1 MTTST
6 IEPRTVDAEQAPV
19 DQAPNT
25 TQPDTTAPA
34 DTEPEAATEP
44 EAEPAAGGYTISE
57 LRERLAASPSGKLV
71 IDVHPDEV
79 TIGYNVRKSQVTVK
93 RRTINSVK
101 EHGFVQE
108 PPAYINADGRIEMI
122 AGQRRILAA
131 REAGVE
137 KVSIVLKTLSGKDA
151 DAIKAAKIEAGL
163 IENED
168 REAMTSGDVLSAVE
182 DYLDLPGIT
191 PTKAG
196 RKLGI
201 DPAEARAVKALRK
214 SERARTIAADGQL
227 SFRQA
232 EALMEFEGDD
242 DAEKRLFTAAGK
254 GTFTAEVAK
263 LREERQ
269 MDAERA
275 KAAESYTARGFTIL
289 DEKPHYWDH
298 EETSPLENLYRPD
311 GSPASTEDI
320 KDPKQWAVYLEPSEV
335 DNPEGG
341 VDLYFEPVYHCT
353 ENEAAGLTFSRHAPR
368 TPPAEAKKREA
379 EEKENKRANNRIVL
393 AGNKYARAATE
404 NRRKFEAELLAKL
417 WGRDGK
423 RPQKP
428 PAGLLA
434 WAAKLLFTDPGIIN
448 ENNAIAMAI
457 ELLGATGKDVD
468 IAREGTFFDDMT
480 DPRAAVM
487 LIGLAL
493 GAIEARMQRP
503 NYLYPEKKPKPDYW
517 RVLHPASGVFWTVDL
532 KRAPREMLAQLRNS
546 AVGKSPGYQPT
557 PLELALLG
565 EMTLTAALE
574 AEAKAE
580 VGAAGTLTDQASQ
593 KAAKPKAT
601 ASKATK
607 PRPTSKKN
615 AAPAAEP
622 AAPPTVDPAED
633 IPDAEPDQ
641 THNPD
646 ADQGSDPGDDYQAA
660 PLAA

>member
-6 IEPRTVDAEQAPV
+6 IEPHTVEP
-19 DQAPNT
+19 DQAPADQAPDT
-25 TQPDTTAPA
+25 AQPDTTAPA
-34 DTEPEAATEP
+34 DTAP
-44 EAEPAAGGYTISE
+44 EAEAEPTAGGFTISE

-71 IDVHPDEV
+71 INVHPDEV

-93 RRTINSVK
+93 KRTINSVK

-151 DAIKAAKIEAGL
+151 DAIMAAKIEAGL
-163 IENED
+163 TENED
-168 REAMTSGDVLSAVE
+168 REEMTSGDVLSAVE

-232 EALMEFEGDD
+232 EALMEFEGEEA
-242 DAEKRLFTAAGK
+242 AEKRLFTAAGK

-269 MDAERA
+269 MEAEHA
-275 KAAESYTARGFTIL
+275 KAADSYTKRGFTIL
-289 DEKPHYWDH
+289 DTKPSSWYGV
-298 EETSPLENLYRPD
+298 EQTSPLDCLYRKD
-311 GSPASTEDI
+311 GSPASAEDI
-320 KDPKQWAVYLEPSEV
+320 TDPKQWAVFLEPSEV
-335 DNPEGG
+335 ENPEGG
-341 VDLYFEPVYHCT
+341 MDLYFEPVYHCT
-353 ENEAAGLTFSRHAPR
+353 DAKAVGLKFSRD
-368 TPPAEAKKREA
+368 TPNIPSA
-379 EEKENKRANNRIVL
+379 EEKERKRADNRIVL

-434 WAAKLLFTDPGIIN
+434 WAAKLLFTDPAIIN
-448 ENNAIAMAI
+448 ENNAIALAA
-457 ELLGATGKDVD
+457 ELLGVKGADITRDGKLF
-468 IAREGTFFDDMT
+468 EDMT

-503 NYLYPEKKPKPDYW
+503 NYLHPDKKPKPDYW

-546 AVGKSPGYQPT
+546 AVGKNPGYQPT

-580 VGAAGTLTDQASQ
+580 IGAAGTLTDQASQ
-593 KAAKPKAT
+593 KPTKPKAT
-601 ASKATK
+601 ATKATK
-607 PRPTSKKN
+607 PRTTSKKT
-615 AAPAAEP
+615 ADPAAEP
-622 AAPPTVDPAED
+622 AAPPTADPAED
-633 IPDAEPDQ
+633 IPDAAPDPAH
-641 THNPD
+641 TPD
-646 ADQGSDPGDDYQAA
+646 ADQDNAPGDDYQAA

>member
-6 IEPRTVDAEQAPV
+6 IEPRAVDA
-19 DQAPNT
+19 DQAPADQAPDT
-25 TQPDTTAPA
+25 AQPDTTAPA
-34 DTEPEAATEP
+34 ATAPETEA
-44 EAEPAAGGYTISE
+44 EAEPTAGGFTISE

-79 TIGYNVRKSQVTVK
+79 TIGYNVRKSQVSVK
-93 RRTINSVK
+93 KRTINSVK

-168 REAMTSGDVLSAVE
+168 REGMTSGDVLSAVE

-191 PTKAG
+191 PAKAG

-201 DPAEARAVKALRK
+201 DAAEARAVKALRK

-227 SFRQA
+227 TFRQA
-232 EALMEFEGDD
+232 EALMEFEGEEA
-242 DAEKRLFTAAGK
+242 AEKRLFTAAGK

-263 LREERQ
+263 LREERH
-269 MDAERA
+269 MAAERA

-289 DEKPHYWDH
+289 EAKPSSWYGV
-298 EETSPLENLYRPD
+298 EQTSPLDCLYRKD
-311 GSPASTEDI
+311 GSPASVEDI
-320 KDPKQWAVYLEPSEV
+320 TDPKQWAVYLEPSEV
-335 DNPEGG
+335 ENPEGG
-341 VDLYFEPVYHCT
+341 MDLYFEPVYYCT
-353 ENEAAGLTFSRHAPR
+353 EAKAAGLKFSRD
-368 TPPAEAKKREA
+368 TPHIPSA
-379 EEKENKRANNRIVL
+379 EEKERKRADNRIVL

-423 RPQKP
+423 TAEKP

-448 ENNAIAMAI
+448 ENNAIALAA
-457 ELLGATGKDVD
+457 ELLGVKEADITRDGKMF
-468 IAREGTFFDDMT
+468 ADMT

-493 GAIEARMQRP
+493 GSLEARMQRP
-503 NYLYPEKKPKPDYW
+503 NYLHPDKKPKPEYW
-517 RVLHPASGVFWTVDL
+517 RVLHPQSGVFWTTDL
-532 KRAPREMLAQLRNS
+532 KRAPREMIAQLRKCET
-546 AVGKSPGYQPT
+546 GKGRNHKPGYQPT

-593 KAAKPKAT
+593 KATAKPKPTAT
-601 ASKATK
+601 KATK
-607 PRPTSKKN
+607 PRTTRNKT
-615 AAPAAEP
+615 ATPAAEP
-622 AAPPTVDPAED
+622 TAPPTVDPAED

-641 THNPD
+641 AHTPAAEDN
-646 ADQGSDPGDDYQAA
+646 DPGDDYQAA